1 MARVAIVGGF
11 LGSGKTSTI
20 LRLSRI
26 LQDRGRRVA
35 VIMNDQGQ
43 ELVDTELARLG
54 DVPVGEVTGGCFC
67 CRFEDLHG
75 TMTRLL
81 DEMKPDLLFAEAV
94 GSCTD
99 VKATVV
105 RPLQEKYPDLVE
117 LAPLTVFVDPARFHE
132 LSGDRAGRDGDP
144 ERNLLAYLFHK
155 QLEEAQVIALNK
167 VDLLGEEAA
176 EELAFSLS
184 VRYPKAQVRAVSALT
199 GSGLDDLIEVL
210 SSASAD
216 SRTISDLDYDRY
228 AQAEARLAWLNA
240 SGLCRSLD
248 FAGFS
253 PRQWIESLALHLKE
267 RFRAEACV
275 IGHVKLQLATPS
287 GHTTLSLTRTSEE
300 GLSFRAEQA
309 APVGEATLLVNARVE
324 LQVPRLEEIVSTA
337 LTATDDAINTRTEI
351 QAWQCFSPPRPRPTY
366 RLTEA
371 AVASGL
377 PDQAEESS

>member
-1 MARVAIVGGF
+1 
-11 LGSGKTSTI
+11 
-20 LRLSRI
+20 
-26 LQDRGRRVA
+26 
-35 VIMNDQGQ
+35 
-43 ELVDTELARLG
+43 

-184 VRYPKAQVRAVSALT
+184 VRHPKAQVRAVSALT
-199 GSGLDDLIEVL
+199 GSGLDDLLEVL
-210 SSASAD
+210 
-216 SRTISDLDYDRY
+216 
-228 AQAEARLAWLNA
+228 
-240 SGLCRSLD
+240 
-248 FAGFS
+248 
-253 PRQWIESLALHLKE
+253 
-267 RFRAEACV
+267 
-275 IGHVKLQLATPS
+275 
-287 GHTTLSLTRTSEE
+287 
-300 GLSFRAEQA
+300 FRAEQT

-337 LTATDDAINTRTEI
+337 LRATDDAINTRTEI

-366 RLTEA
+366 RLTGAA
-371 AVASGL
+371 AVASGRT
-377 PDQAEESS
+377 DQAEESS